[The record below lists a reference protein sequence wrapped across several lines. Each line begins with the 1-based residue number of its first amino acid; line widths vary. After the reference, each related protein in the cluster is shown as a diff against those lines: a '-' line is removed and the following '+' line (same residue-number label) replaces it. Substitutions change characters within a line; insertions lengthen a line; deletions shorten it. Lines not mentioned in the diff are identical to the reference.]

1 MIFSIYLLFDKKTLY
16 NFDSH
21 LEGKKM
27 PSFITDIWELVKNN
41 LNFKKELNNA
51 FDKIITND
59 IKIGFDF

>member
-1 MIFSIYLLFDKKTLY
+1 
-16 NFDSH
+16 
-21 LEGKKM
+21 M